1 MTQSTDF
8 TPEDGAEFASL
19 LGINEENNQSEVEQ
33 PTEVVETDDVEVVAD
48 DSNEELDTSTEDEEA
63 PQKATETPKK
73 KSWIA
78 KVLSERN
85 ELRARVAE
93 LEGKIKNNEHTTD
106 EFLEYTKTV
115 SRQSATESNEVQS
128 LLNTYPESAQYVKQL
143 DWLAY
148 QTGDLESAYKA
159 FLAVNNPEL
168 YVKTFVSKQSQAK
181 MNSGKFTPA
190 GIAVP
195 KNNSKPVTNSID
207 NDDAAD
213 IMKAMLG

>member
-19 LGINEENNQSEVEQ
+19 MGINEENNESDVEQ
-33 PTEVVETDDVEVVAD
+33 PEEVVETDDEEVVAN
-48 DSNEELDTSTEDEEA
+48 DSNGESDTSTEDEEA

-73 KSWIA
+73 KSGIA

-93 LEGKIKNNEHTTD
+93 LESKIKNNEHTTD

-115 SRQSATESNEVQS
+115 SRQSATESQEVQN
-128 LLNTYPESAQYVKQL
+128 LLNTYPESAQYVQKL
-143 DWLAY
+143 EGYAD

-168 YVKTFVSKQSQAK
+168 YVKTFVSKQKQAQI
-181 MNSGKFTPA
+181 NSGKLTPA

-207 NDDAAD
+207 EDDAND
-213 IMKAMLG
+213 ILKAMMG

>member
-1 MTQSTDF
+1 MTQTTDF

-19 LGINEENNQSEVEQ
+19 LGINEENNGSDVEQ
-33 PTEVVETDDVEVVAD
+33 PKKVVETDDEEVDAD
-48 DSNEELDTSTEDEEA
+48 DSNTELDNSEEEEEA
-63 PQKATETPKK
+63 PQKTTEAPKK

-93 LEGKIKNNEHTTD
+93 LESKIQKNEHTTD

-115 SRQSATESNEVQS
+115 SRQSATESQEVQS
-128 LLNTYPESAQYVKQL
+128 LLNTYPDSAQYIKQL
-143 DWLAY
+143 DGYAD

-168 YVKTFVSKQSQAK
+168 YVKTFVSKQKQAQ

-195 KNNSKPVTNSID
+195 KNNAKQVTNTID
-207 NDDAAD
+207 NDDASD

>member
-1 MTQSTDF
+1 MTNPTDF
-8 TPEDGAEFASL
+8 TPEEGAEFASL
-19 LGINEENNQSEVEQ
+19 MGINEENNQSDVEESQ
-33 PTEVVETDDVEVVAD
+33 DLETDDGEVEAN
-48 DSNEELDTSTEDEEA
+48 DSNDEPDNSEEEDEA
-63 PQKATETPKK
+63 PQKSTETPKK
-73 KSWIA
+73 KKSWIER
-78 KVLSERN
+78 VLSERN

-93 LEGKIKNNEHTTD
+93 LESKIQAWEHTTD

-115 SRQSATESNEVQS
+115 SRQSATESQEVQT
-128 LLNTYPESAQYVKQL
+128 LLNTYPDSAQYIKQL
-143 DWLAY
+143 DGYAD

-168 YVKTFVSKQSQAK
+168 YVKTFVSKQNQAK